1 MLYVK
6 LLFSVIF
13 CIILLFSISPIVDHL
28 FTPLDKEESD
38 AEIMVEIMAQI
49 ITISIA
55 WYIISEFIIK
65 RINHKLGIKDNKMI
79 DRAREVITAVIMVGL
94 QSHLIQK
101 LEYLTHKHPFRFL
114 NLYGD

>member
-1 MLYVK
+1 MKYRKFGNTGLDI
-6 LLFSVIF
+6 SVIG
-13 CIILLFSISPIVDHL
+13 IGTDQFSGSWG
-28 FTPLDKEESD
+28 KEFSQE
-38 AEIMVEIMAQI
+38 EV
-49 ITISIA
+49 
-55 WYIISEFIIK
+55 
-65 RINHKLGIKDNKMI
+65 NKII